1 MSMRTPRMLMLLSAV
16 IYIVLFAA
24 CHAKSTMAE
33 EEVDP
38 ASIRTPVTVTEITN
52 GDMSDWV
59 ELNASSSF
67 LQNNY
72 IKAIANGYINSVNIH
87 IGQYVKQEQLA
98 FTLTTKEARAL
109 GNTINALD
117 SSFNFS
123 SNIKINAIQ
132 PGYITQLNHQIGD
145 YVQDGEQLAVLS
157 NANSFGFILN
167 LPYELRPFVPAGKR
181 VQVLLPDGTQFTGYV
196 DRIMPTIDSVSQT
209 QNVLIRV
216 GASANIPEN
225 LIAKVRIVTRSKNN
239 VISLPKEAILTDE
252 AQSNFWVMRMIDS
265 VTAVK
270 VPVVKGMETG
280 ERVEITSPRF
290 SLSDKILLTG
300 NYGLPD
306 TAKVQIVKGEQ

>member
-1 MSMRTPRMLMLLSAV
+1 MRPSRINFFFTSLLF
-16 IYIVLFAA
+16 LAA
-24 CHAKSTMAE
+24 CHAKPATE
-33 EEVDP
+33 EAEVDP
-38 ASIRTPVTVTEITN
+38 ASIRTPVTVTEITT

-72 IKAIANGYINSVNIH
+72 IKAIAGGYINSVDVR
-87 IGQYVKQEQLA
+87 IGEYVKQDQLA
-98 FTLTTKEARAL
+98 FTLKTKEAQAL

-117 SSFNFS
+117 SSFHFS
-123 SNIKINAIQ
+123 NTIKIKAIQ

-167 LPYELRPFVPAGKR
+167 LPYELRTYVPPGKS
-181 VQVLLPDGTQFTGYV
+181 VQVMLPDGTQLTGTV

-216 GASANIPEN
+216 GATAPIPEN
-225 LIAKVRIVTRSKNN
+225 LIAKVRIVTRSKDN

-252 AQSNFWVMRMIDS
+252 AQSSFWVMKMIDS
-265 VTAVK
+265 VTAIK

-280 ERVEITSPRF
+280 ERVEITTPRF

-306 TAKVQIVKGEQ
+306 TAKVQIIKGEQ